1 MSHKATNW
9 AIEQRGLKPTAKV
22 VLFHLADRHNP
33 DNGCFPSQ
41 ERLAT
46 DCEISRAS
54 LNKQLALLEAQGLLR
69 RIQRRSE
76 TTKRQ
81 LSTRYVFAFEDGFD
95 ETPPA
100 PMPTPVDDNT
110 NDQAL
115 QLGLELP
122 CPEIGHGAVSSFDV
136 KPCPEND
143 ESRVQ
148 NLDTNFV
155 REPLR
160 EPCVCGDAADIENGF
175 REFWEVYPRKRDLTK
190 SKALFEMAT
199 IGGVRIKV
207 ILNAAKR
214 YRAENTGNKAMYLAY
229 SDNWLDA
236 RRWEDYPD
244 DAEVKA
250 PNSVIDD
257 MATFWAKKIK
267 GNAYIPA
274 TAISR
279 EVAVCMIGN
288 GLVLESDLRRVGVL
302 L

>member
-41 ERLAT
+41 ERLAA
-46 DCEISRAS
+46 DCEISRSS
-54 LNKQLALLEAQGLLR
+54 LNKQLAVLEARGLLR

-81 LSTRYVFAFEDGFD
+81 LSTRYVFPFEDGFD
-95 ETPPA
+95 DVPPA
-100 PMPTPVDDNT
+100 PTPVEDKPKDP
-110 NDQAL
+110 AP

-122 CPEIGHGAVSSFDV
+122 CPDSGHGAVSSFDA

-148 NLDTNFV
+148 NLDTNLV

-160 EPCVCGDAADIENGF
+160 EPCVCGDGADIEKGF
-175 REFWEVYPRKRDLTK
+175 REFWEIYPRNRDLAK
-190 SKALFEMAT
+190 SKDLFDKAVQS
-199 IGGVRIKV
+199 GVRINV
-207 ILNAAKR
+207 ILNAANR
-214 YRAENTGNKAMYLAY
+214 YRAENAGNKAMYLAY
-229 SDNWLDA
+229 ADNWLDA

-244 DAEVKA
+244 EAEVKA
-250 PNSVIDD
+250 PNTVVANIS
-257 MATFWAKKIK
+257 AFWAKKIK
-267 GNAYIPA
+267 ANAYIPQS
-274 TAISR
+274 AITR
-279 EVAVCMIGN
+279 EIAECMIGN
-288 GLVLESDLRRVGVL
+288 GMVLESDLRRVGVSL
-302 L
+302 